1 MYFCCFL
8 EIVMKLRFTVVA
20 LLGLLQVNISQAAR
34 IDTLSVYSEK
44 MNRSIPVVVVVPD
57 RIASGE
63 QCPVLYL
70 LHGYGGDAFS
80 WLKIKPE
87 LIRMVD
93 QDGILVV
100 CPDGE
105 KSWYWDSPVNRNSQF
120 ETFVSKELVHCID
133 SRYTTVDSRKG
144 RAIAGLSMGG
154 HGALWLAIRHKDVFG
169 AAGSMSGGVD
179 IRPFPDSW
187 EMKAQLGPKEENTSL
202 WERHTVINQADKLQ
216 DGELRIILDCGT
228 DDFFFEVNRRLH
240 ERLLKQGVGHDY
252 VERPGSH
259 DLPYWN
265 NSMDY
270 QWVFFRKFFAGH

>member
-1 MYFCCFL
+1 
-8 EIVMKLRFTVVA
+8 MKTRLVV
-20 LLGLLQVNISQAAR
+20 LGLLALLFASASRAAR

-44 MNRSIPVVVVVPD
+44 MNRSIPVVVVAPD

-87 LIRMVD
+87 LIRMAD

-240 ERLLKQGVGHDY
+240 EQLLKQGVGHDY